1 MVVNSPLE
9 VIVLTF
15 EGIYT
20 PAITPYAADGSID
33 FARFSEVLESLIE
46 ARVHGIIIGGSTG
59 EYYAQ
64 SQEER
69 KALVEH
75 ARQVIGT
82 RLPLIVG
89 TGATRT
95 EDAVDYAKHARE
107 IKADAILVTSP
118 PYALPTELENAHHA
132 LTVDKA
138 AQLPIM
144 LYNYPGRMG
153 ITMGETYFREV
164 SRSPNV
170 VAIKESSGDFNNL
183 HLLACKFPNIA
194 LSCGWDDQALEFFA
208 WGAKSWVCAGSN
220 FLPREHVALY
230 EACVIEKNF
239 DKGRAIMTAML
250 PLMDFL
256 ETGKFVQSIKHGC
269 EIIGL
274 KTGSVR
280 APLRPLNSDEKRSLQ
295 TVVATLKRTV
305 AQITAGAN
313 HA

>member
-1 MVVNSPLE
+1 MN
-9 VIVLTF
+9 F

-20 PAITPYAADGSID
+20 PAITPHGPDGQIDKAA
-33 FARFSEVLESLIE
+33 FAAVLESLVE
-46 ARVHGIIIGGSTG
+46 AKVHGIIIGGSTG

-64 SQEER
+64 SMQER
-69 KALVEH
+69 FDLAAYAK
-75 ARQVIGT
+75 QVIAN

-95 EDAVDYAKHARE
+95 EDSVAYAAAAKE
-107 IKADAILVTSP
+107 IGADAILVTSP
-118 PYALPTELENAHHA
+118 PYALPTEKENAIHA
-132 LTVDKA
+132 LTVDRA
-138 AQLPIM
+138 ANLPIM
-144 LYNYPGRMG
+144 LYNYPARMG
-153 ITMGETYFREV
+153 VMMGDEYF
-164 SRSPNV
+164 SRVGKSKNV
-170 VAIKESSGDFNNL
+170 RAIKESSGEMANV
-183 HLLACKFPNIA
+183 HLLARKFPHIA

-220 FLPREHVALY
+220 FLPGEHVALY
-230 EACVIEKNF
+230 EACVLEKNF

-274 KTGSVR
+274 KAGPVR
-280 APLRPLNSDEKRSLQ
+280 APLRGMTSEEKRTLQ

-305 AQITAGAN
+305 AQITSGAN

>member
-1 MVVNSPLE
+1 MK
-9 VIVLTF
+9 F

-20 PAITPYAADGSID
+20 PAVTPLDRDGQIDKAGFAA
-33 FARFSEVLESLIE
+33 VLESLIE
-46 ARVHGIIIGGSTG
+46 AGVHGIIVGGSTG

-64 SQEER
+64 SSQERFELGAYA
-69 KALVEH
+69 KE
-75 ARQVIGT
+75 VIGT
-82 RLPLIVG
+82 RLPLIIG

-95 EDAVDYAKHARE
+95 EDSVEYAKAAKE
-107 IKADAILVTSP
+107 IGADAILVSSP
-118 PYALPTELENAHHA
+118 PYALPTERENAVHA
-132 LTVDKA
+132 LTVDRA
-138 AQLPIM
+138 ANLPIM
-144 LYNYPGRMG
+144 LYNYPARMG
-153 ITMGETYFREV
+153 VVMGEEYF
-164 SRSPNV
+164 SRVGKSKNV
-170 VAIKESSGDFNNL
+170 VAIKESSGDMGNL
-183 HLLACKFPNIA
+183 HLLARKFPHIS

-230 EACVIEKNF
+230 EACVLEKNF

-256 ETGKFVQSIKHGC
+256 ECGKFVQSIKHGC

-274 KTGSVR
+274 KAGPVR
-280 APLRPLNSDEKRSLQ
+280 APLRGMTSEEKRTLE

-305 AQITAGAN
+305 AQITSGAN